1 MAHTRGHNGSA
12 NDDARPFIYPNMK
25 GMGEREKVMRATAE
39 KGKARAAQKKAQDF
53 AKQSEV
59 AFQEGNYALGAV
71 LRAKSL
77 DRRLQELTHTF
88 RYSRYKTNK

>member
-1 MAHTRGHNGSA
+1 MAGLGGSSR
-12 NDDARPFIYPNMK
+12 DDARPFIYPNMK
-25 GMGEREKVMRATAE
+25 GMPEREKVMRATAE

-53 AKQSEV
+53 ANQSEI
-59 AFQEGNYALGAV
+59 AFQQGNYALGSM
-71 LRAKSL
+71 LRAESL